1 MAGVVTPHANVGCGL
16 TEAWYT
22 LPSVSLASRA
32 SDNELKLAM
41 KAQNLRYGK
50 FANIAKLEF
59 ETCVSLPSGE
69 IIKRPPYP
77 FGAPAQRLQGG
88 EAGAG
93 TLERCWLWQDS
104 GAADN
109 YRVGVVIGYGL
120 REGDYQ
126 PEKLR

>member
-1 MAGVVTPHANVGCGL
+1 
-16 TEAWYT
+16 
-22 LPSVSLASRA
+22 
-32 SDNELKLAM
+32 LKLAM

-69 IIKRPPYP
+69 IKRPPYP
-77 FGAPAQRLQGG
+77 FGAPAQRSQGG

-109 YRVGVVIGYGL
+109 YRVGVVIGALKARGIEAEIVVKNVVSAKRNIINVLNTNTFLLYCESHSPARL
-120 REGDYQ
+120 
-126 PEKLR
+126 L